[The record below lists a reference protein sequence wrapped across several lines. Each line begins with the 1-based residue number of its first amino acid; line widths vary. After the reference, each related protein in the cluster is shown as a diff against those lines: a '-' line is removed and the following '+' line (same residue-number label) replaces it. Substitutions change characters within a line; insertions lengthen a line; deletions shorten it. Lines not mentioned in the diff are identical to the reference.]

1 MVWLG
6 PRRDIERWYAAADVV
21 VLPTRYEPFGN
32 VHLEALA
39 SGVPVVTTSRAG
51 GAEVIDEGKSG
62 AVVPPGDVPATAA
75 AMERLRA
82 GDPAISEA
90 ARRGAEPFTFAAQVA
105 ALSAV
110 YRACPRAKASFS

>member
-1 MVWLG
+1 M
-6 PRRDIERWYAAADVV
+6 V
-21 VLPTRYEPFGN
+21 VLPTHYEPFGN

-62 AVVPPGDVPATAA
+62 AVVQPDDVAATAA

-82 GDPAISEA
+82 TDPAVVEA
-90 ARRGAEPFTFAAQVA
+90 ARRSAEPFTFAAQVA
-105 ALSAV
+105 ALTAV
-110 YRACPRAKASFS
+110 YRTCPRAKASFS